1 MLLEMNNFLGIGLII
16 YCTVFNYRA
25 SSDMPDDYVHIKQ
38 WVNFQVILMYVVIFL
53 SLLMFLCM
61 RSMQKKVTLNNDQK
75 AGDKDE

>member
-1 MLLEMNNFLGIGLII
+1 
-16 YCTVFNYRA
+16 
-25 SSDMPDDYVHIKQ
+25 MPDDYVHIKQ

-75 AGDKDE
+75 AGDKDEWI